1 MIEIYSSVD
10 KTLIPNMPQV
20 VFNGRIVVVNTE
32 VEAYK
37 AICSLKTCDIVGFD
51 TETRPSFKR
60 SVINNTALL
69 QLSSDDTA
77 FLFRLNIIG
86 MPDFICDY
94 LADSSALKVGISLKD
109 DFNSLMHRKR
119 INPKGFVDLQD
130 YAGQMGI
137 EEKGLQ
143 RMYALLFG
151 QRISK
156 GQRLSNWEAEIL
168 SEGQCCYAAIDA
180 WACTV
185 IYRYLNRLRQTGE
198 FRIIK
203 VHAEEGNTE
212 ER

>member
-1 MIEIYSSVD
+1 MIDIYSTID
-10 KTLIPNMPQV
+10 KNLIPDMPQV
-20 VFNGRIVVVNTE
+20 VFKGRITVISTE
-32 VEAYK
+32 SEARK
-37 AICSLKTCDIVGFD
+37 AIGFLSSCDVVGFD

-60 SVINNTALL
+60 GVTNDTALM

-86 MPDFICDY
+86 LPACICDF
-94 LADSSALKVGISLKD
+94 LADSNVLKIGISLKD
-109 DFNSLMHRKR
+109 DFNSLMHRKEIDPR
-119 INPKGFVDLQD
+119 GFIDLQD
-130 YAGQMGI
+130 FAGKFGI

-156 GQRLSNWEAEIL
+156 GQRLSNWEADNL
-168 SEGQCCYAAIDA
+168 SEGQCSYAAIDA

-185 IYRYLNRLRQTGE
+185 IYKYLSRLRQTGDY
-198 FRIIK
+198 RIIQ
-203 VHAEEGNTE
+203 VHAEESNTE